1 MRPVDFAPGDRV
13 DRYVLVQ
20 PLGEGGQGSVWRAE
34 DPLAPG
40 QPRAIKLVPLVLA
53 RPNDVER
60 VRREARA
67 LAKLE
72 HASLVR
78 CHALFEDLKHS
89 ALGVVMDFVDGTS
102 LRAAADEP
110 WMTDQHRFAALRHIA
125 HALAYVHREG
135 VVHRDLKLDNV
146 LVRRAFWDAPE
157 KAENIKLVDFGIAKV
172 SDGSHA
178 LTAVDT
184 IVGTIAYLSPEL
196 LDPSFFKSNGAT
208 AAADVFA
215 FGVLAWKLLAG
226 GHPTGL
232 PAGAGIVAY
241 GAAYRMVAGST
252 ERWPANPPPGAWGQ
266 LLEHCLR
273 VRASERIAD
282 GVALADRCDHAGDF
296 ATSRRPE
303 PAEEPADPLAPTAE
317 IAPPRAE
324 PPVSVDRAARAQA
337 ATQRQDVVARLQERD
352 GITNDAVVKPLEVDA
367 APKADTQLSA
377 PLAAPAQASP
387 SKAAPIAIGA
397 IVLALVFSA
406 AAFVF
411 WKPTSDPPRPLL
423 PTATQA
429 PTRSAAPVATA
440 AIAAPEAAAEDAASE
455 AAAESPA
462 RPADCSADRPVCEC
476 CPSGRDC
483 APGRCDDDL
492 NPDENWHLRLG
503 GASIDGAD
511 IGKSA
516 DVELCA
522 RIVRTGDRTTCSRMS
537 ALDAN
542 NAKLLYVTYG
552 DLQGYGVEFELRT
565 DTDAGTRALRAKLK
579 GKLTRLALCE
589 GIEVDQFSAVDSGSA
604 GTAKLLLFL
613 DDPVAPP
620 EKCGRAAP
628 GRSQ

>member
-1 MRPVDFAPGDRV
+1 MRAVDFAPGDRV
-13 DRYVLVQ
+13 DRYALVQ

-40 QPRAIKLVPLVLA
+40 QPRAVKLVPLVLA

-72 HASLVR
+72 HPSLVR

-146 LVRRAFWDAPE
+146 LVRRAFWDDPE

-196 LDPSFFKSNGAT
+196 LDPSFFQSNGAT

-215 FGVLAWKLLAG
+215 FGVLAWKLLVG

-232 PAGAGIVAY
+232 GAGAGIVAY
-241 GAAYRMVAGST
+241 GAAYRMVAGNT
-252 ERWPANPPPGAWGQ
+252 QRWPANAPPGAWGQ
-266 LLEHCLR
+266 LLEDCLR

-282 GVALADRCDHAGDF
+282 GGTLAARCDQAGDF
-296 ATSRRPE
+296 TTSRRPE
-303 PAEEPADPLAPTAE
+303 LAAEPADPLAPTAE
-317 IAPPRAE
+317 IGPGPVPPSA
-324 PPVSVDRAARAQA
+324 DRVARAHAVTEHQA
-337 ATQRQDVVARLQERD
+337 VVARPPERED
-352 GITNDAVVKPLEVDA
+352 ITNDAVVKPLESA
-367 APKADTQLSA
+367 APRAATQLSA
-377 PLAAPAQASP
+377 PLAAPARESS
-387 SKAAPIAIGA
+387 SKAAPIALGA
-397 IVLALVFSA
+397 IVLALAGGVA
-406 AAFVF
+406 AVAL
-411 WKPTSDPPRPLL
+411 WKPPPEPSPPLL

-429 PTRSAAPVATA
+429 PTRSAEPRATPP
-440 AIAAPEAAAEDAASE
+440 IVAPEAAAEDAPNE
-455 AAAESPA
+455 AMAESPT
-462 RPADCSADRPVCEC
+462 RPVGCSADQPVCEC
-476 CPSGRDC
+476 CASGRDC
-483 APGRCDDDL
+483 APGRCDEVL
-492 NPDENWHLRLG
+492 NPDENWIVRLG
-503 GASIDGAD
+503 SATMDGTD
-511 IGKSA
+511 VGKSA

-522 RIVRTGDRTTCSRMS
+522 RIVRAGDRTRCTRLG
-537 ALDAN
+537 APDADT
-542 NAKLLYVTYG
+542 AKLFYVTYG
-552 DLQGYGVEFELRT
+552 DVQGYGIEFELRSG
-565 DTDAGTRALRAKLK
+565 TDAGTRTLRAKLK
-579 GKLTRLALCE
+579 GKLTRLALCQ
-589 GIEVDQFSAVDSGSA
+589 GIEIDQFTAVEPGSG
-604 GTAKLLLFL
+604 GTGKILIFL
-613 DDPVAPP
+613 DDQTAPT
-620 EKCGRAAP
+620 EKCAP
-628 GRSQ
+628 R